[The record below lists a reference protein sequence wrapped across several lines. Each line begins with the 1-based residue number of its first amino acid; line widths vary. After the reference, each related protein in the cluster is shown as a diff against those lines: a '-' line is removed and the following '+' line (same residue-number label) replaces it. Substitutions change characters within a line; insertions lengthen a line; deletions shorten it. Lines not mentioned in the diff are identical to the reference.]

1 MRDQRPSATTLR
13 VLIADDNGDTREMYA
28 LYLNMVGYSVDTA
41 EDGHEAILKARALR
55 PDLVVMDL
63 QMPKLDGFEAAL
75 QIRRLPE
82 LGHVPIVAV
91 TASAMV
97 GDRDKILARGF
108 DGYIAKPVTPETF
121 VTQVES
127 FVRDTRDPGAPP
139 Q

>member
-1 MRDQRPSATTLR
+1 MRLR
-13 VLIADDNGDTREMYA
+13 VLLVEDNATNLALMEYLLRAFGHTTLAARDGEEGVAVAQRE
-28 LYLNMVGYSVDTA
+28 
-41 EDGHEAILKARALR
+41 R
-55 PDLVVMDL
+55 PDIILMDP

-82 LGHVPIVAV
+82 LGDVPIVAV

-108 DGYIAKPVTPETF
+108 DGYIAKPLTPETF

-127 FVRDTRDPGAPP
+127 FVRDARDPGAPP

>member
-1 MRDQRPSATTLR
+1 MGLR
-13 VLIADDNGDTREMYA
+13 VLLVEHNATNLALMEYLLRAFGHTTLAARDGEEGVAVAQRE
-28 LYLNMVGYSVDTA
+28 
-41 EDGHEAILKARALR
+41 R
-55 PDLVVMDL
+55 PDIILMDP

-82 LGHVPIVAV
+82 LGDVPIVAV

-108 DGYIAKPVTPETF
+108 GGYIAKPLTPETF

-127 FVRDTRDPGAPP
+127 FVRDARDPGAPP